1 VRRTERTFVVKRRS
15 LLGGLTAAVVSLA
28 LAGTVLAAGISNGS
42 FESGNYVDGGFGF
55 QTLAAGSTTITGW
68 TVGGAGVDWISTYWT
83 AQDGNM
89 SLDLNALLPG
99 SISQTF
105 ATSPNNTYAVQ
116 FYLAGNPAS
125 GPATRSLTVSAT
137 GATSQA
143 FTFDMTGTSLTAM
156 GWAVQQYNFVATSA
170 STTLTFTA
178 DAANTTPYGPA
189 LDNVTVTETAAT
201 GAMCK
206 NGGWRTMHDT
216 SGTPFKNQGACV
228 SFYATSGQTP
238 IGAPLP

>member
-1 VRRTERTFVVKRRS
+1 VKRRS
-15 LLGGLTAAVVSLA
+15 LLGALTAAVVSLA
-28 LAGTVLAAGISNGS
+28 LAGTVLAAGLSNGS
-42 FESGNYVDGGFGF
+42 FENGTYVDGGFGF

-105 ATSPNNTYAVQ
+105 ATSPNNTYVVQ
-116 FYLAGNPAS
+116 FYLAGNPAG
-125 GPATRSLTVSAT
+125 GPATKGLTVIAT
-137 GATSQA
+137 GATSQS
-143 FTFDMTGTSLTAM
+143 FTFDTTGKSLTAM
-156 GWAVQQYNFVATSA
+156 GWVLSTYTFVATSS

-178 DAANTTPYGPA
+178 DTSNTSPYGPA

-206 NGGWRTMHDT
+206 DGGWRTMHDS
-216 SGTPFKNQGACV
+216 SGTLFKNQGACV
-228 SFYATSGQTP
+228 SFYATSGVTP